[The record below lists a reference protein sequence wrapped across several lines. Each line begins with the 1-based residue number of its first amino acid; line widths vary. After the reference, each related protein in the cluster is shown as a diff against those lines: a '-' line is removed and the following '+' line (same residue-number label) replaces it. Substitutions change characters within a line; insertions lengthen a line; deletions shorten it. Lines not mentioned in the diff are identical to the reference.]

1 MNQITDYKK
10 YKKIAI
16 MGGTFNPI
24 HNGHLV
30 AAESVRQQLGVDRVI
45 FIPTGRPPTK
55 TVTLCLT
62 SIGILWLCWLLLLTL
77 ILKYLV

>member
-45 FIPTGRPPTK
+45 FIPTGRPPTQK
-55 TVTLCLT
+55 Q
-62 SIGILWLCWLLLLTL
+62 
-77 ILKYLV
+77 